1 MWSRTTA
8 FLQGI
13 NEWVIKPIAAYV
25 GHVFTD
31 AETKA
36 LAIPLTGIVA
46 SAMAQ
51 DAAPED
57 GASESSVIGAVIA
70 WQVMAIVGMVTQH
83 YLIGRRAVLSD
94 DQDAEIGGE
103 EAAPKMTALLMVNT
117 LNEAADGLLAGLAL
131 GPHPTSTFQ
140 WVKSIGAAAVL
151 AIGKGAIYASSDAP
165 AAFEA
170 FRHSAEGAGSASLYR
185 QAGVQFFYRHIA
197 VVAMA
202 LRELYP
208 VAIGGLHA
216 FSLYTQAE
224 RFGVP
229 ADASGIEGWAYKAAL
244 ALPVLFVYSG
254 SALYANRFKV
264 RQMATRLPEDHSIET
279 NSVLVRSDKPLVVRG
294 LGHALHGTW
303 IQKLPTNVALGL
315 AGTANAIGLA
325 ALTSKGVETYVG
337 SDLTDR
343 VKTGDAGILM
353 AWIEGAD
360 KAAKH
365 GAPIVKTGLALGA
378 ALGVGQ
384 TAGMTPF
391 VRQQITNTEHPG
403 GGYGTVDSD
412 EERGETPQA

>member
-1 MWSRTTA
+1 MLDRAKAVFNWANDR
-8 FLQGI
+8 I
-13 NEWVIKPIAAYV
+13 IKPVTAYF

-31 AETKA
+31 SESKS
-36 LAIPLTGIVA
+36 LAVPLTAIVA
-46 SAMAQ
+46 NAMTQ
-51 DAAPED
+51 EAAPED
-57 GASESSVIGAVIA
+57 GASENTVIGAVIA
-70 WQVMAIVGMVTQH
+70 WQVMAIVGMITQH

-94 DQDAEIGGE
+94 DQDAEICGE

-151 AIGKGAIYASSDAP
+151 AIGKGAIYASSDMP
-165 AAFEA
+165 AAFES
-170 FRHSAEGAGSASLYR
+170 FRHSREGADSAPLYQ
-185 QAGVQFFYRHIA
+185 QAGVQFFYRNIA

-229 ADASGIEGWAYKAAL
+229 ADAPGMEGWGYKAAL
-244 ALPVLFVYSG
+244 ALPVLLVYSG
-254 SALYANRFKV
+254 SAFYANRFKV
-264 RQMATRLPEDHSIET
+264 RQMAVRLPNGHSIEPD
-279 NSVLVRSDKPLVVRG
+279 SVLVRSDKPLVRG

-303 IQKLPTNVALGL
+303 IEELPTNVALGL

-343 VKTGDAGILM
+343 VKAGDAGILM
-353 AWIEGAD
+353 AWIKGAD
-360 KAAKH
+360 QAAKH
-365 GAPIVKTGLALGA
+365 GAPVVKTGLALGA

-391 VRQQITNTEHPG
+391 VRQQITHADHPG
-403 GGYGTVDSD
+403 GGYNPVDSD
-412 EERGETPQA
+412 EEKGQTPQA